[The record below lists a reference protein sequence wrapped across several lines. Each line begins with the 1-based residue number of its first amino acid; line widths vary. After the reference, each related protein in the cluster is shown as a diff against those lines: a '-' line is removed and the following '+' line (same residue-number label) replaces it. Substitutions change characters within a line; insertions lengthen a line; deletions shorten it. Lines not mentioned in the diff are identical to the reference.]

1 MDWKIE
7 LIHVPVSD
15 VDRAKDF
22 YVNKLG
28 FNADHDQRC
37 SDELRFVQLTPPGS
51 ACSIAI
57 GEGLGG
63 TLEPG
68 TLDVIQVVIPDAD
81 AVLAELRAKGV
92 EAEGVDEQEWGRFVT
107 LQDPDGNRWT
117 LQELPD
123 YSAGQRAGDERMP
136 RGGVDPAPQR
146 VGAAVLPRT
155 TSSGTR
161 DVRSGASGSSR
172 STSSTVA
179 MTSWPSASKSWRTVV
194 RAGVK

>member
-15 VDRAKDF
+15 VDRAKAF
-22 YVNKLG
+22 YVEKLG
-28 FNADHDQRC
+28 FNADHDQRV
-37 SDELRFVQLTPPGS
+37 SEDLRFVQLTPPGS

-92 EAEGVDEQEWGRFVT
+92 EAEGVDEQAWGRFIT
-107 LQDPDGNRWT
+107 LKDPDGNRWT
-117 LQELPD
+117 LQELPAW
-123 YSAGQRAGDERMP
+123 SAG
-136 RGGVDPAPQR
+136 
-146 VGAAVLPRT
+146 AA
-155 TSSGTR
+155 
-161 DVRSGASGSSR
+161 AQ
-172 STSSTVA
+172 
-179 MTSWPSASKSWRTVV
+179 
-194 RAGVK
+194 